1 MALSHCMAVALA
13 YRFEFKQYSNRLIIH
28 QLCDFNMAPHAASNL
43 SCCRYVM
50 RVFVERYFV
59 DKIIYHTIRDEY
71 EMVLDTMIG
80 FLLHIHAATSMS
92 INVFSAK
99 CLNQQRKGY
108 KG

>member
-1 MALSHCMAVALA
+1 
-13 YRFEFKQYSNRLIIH
+13 
-28 QLCDFNMAPHAASNL
+28 
-43 SCCRYVM
+43 
-50 RVFVERYFV
+50 
-59 DKIIYHTIRDEY
+59 
-71 EMVLDTMIG
+71 MVLDTMIG